1 MIKLSKD
8 ILEQMGDLDEMTP
21 EQQQD
26 IEQSFLESVRD
37 KESPQYSSFLSGLS
51 DDYLLSVIRM
61 MFPSMK
67 KQVKQNKKDDQ

>member
-26 IEQSFLESVRD
+26 IEQSFLDSVRD
-37 KESPQYSSFLSGLS
+37 KESPNYSSFLSGLS
-51 DDYLLSVIRM
+51 DDYLLSVMRM
-61 MFPSMK
+61 MIPSLKM
-67 KQVKQNKKDDQ
+67 QVKQNKEDE